1 MPAIQ
6 YTSRMHIYLTLLNQA
21 EYKTLVLDIKRRT
34 LGINDSIGNIS
45 TMITTKFSLI
55 SIVEKV
61 SILTLHHYNE
71 HYQVQLNK
79 YCRRGVYTL

>member
-6 YTSRMHIYLTLLNQA
+6 YTSRLHMSLTLLNQA

-55 SIVEKV
+55 SIVEEV
-61 SILTLHHYNE
+61 SILCK
-71 HYQVQLNK
+71 V
-79 YCRRGVYTL
+79 

>member
-1 MPAIQ
+1 MPSIQ
-6 YTSRMHIYLTLLNQA
+6 YTSGLHIYLTLLNQA

-55 SIVEKV
+55 SIVEEV
-61 SILTLHHYNE
+61 SILCK
-71 HYQVQLNK
+71 V
-79 YCRRGVYTL
+79 